1 MPHKINPDRWVTNY
15 ECLNVWD
22 YHTPDGKPATGGL
35 DLLIQKYNRYEV
47 SMLKHN
53 FWFIAGFPEVFLWL
67 QYNMDAVNEEMEDE
81 GGMEQWEEPDGSLKI
96 ECWNKVIEIYKK
108 KTHNYRLRMSE
119 GNF

>member
-1 MPHKINPDRWVTNY
+1 
-15 ECLNVWD
+15 
-22 YHTPDGKPATGGL
+22 
-35 DLLIQKYNRYEV
+35 
-47 SMLKHN
+47 MLKHN